1 MESKEKHSFEAEV
14 QQLLDIVIHSLYT
27 DKEIFVR
34 ELVSNASD
42 SLEKLRHLQLTEKSI
57 FEAEKDLEIRIDL
70 DEEAKDAV
78 LRGQIVVK
86 AFDQGV
92 GDFDTPEFAASLL
105 QVALEFPFAWQE
117 PETKAEEEEDAV
129 SIIGHIQR

>member
-1 MESKEKHSFEAEV
+1 MLYLDRLRQRSKVLGISEE
-14 QQLLDIVIHSLYT
+14 
-27 DKEIFVR
+27 DKG
-34 ELVSNASD
+34 
-42 SLEKLRHLQLTEKSI
+42 
-57 FEAEKDLEIRIDL
+57 KDDDL

-105 QVALEFPFAWQE
+105 QVALEFPFAWEE